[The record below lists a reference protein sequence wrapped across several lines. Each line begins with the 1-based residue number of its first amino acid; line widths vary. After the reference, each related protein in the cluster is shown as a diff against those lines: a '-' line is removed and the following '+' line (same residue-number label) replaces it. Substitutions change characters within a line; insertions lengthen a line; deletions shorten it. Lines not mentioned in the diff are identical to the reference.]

1 MDYEPL
7 SSKVARSTRA
17 LLALRGETIESLAYC
32 TDIAHSTL
40 KRRLNGRSPF
50 TIDELS
56 SIASHFEVGVGD
68 LLQPPYEV
76 RSA

>member
-17 LLALRGETIESLAYC
+17 LLAVRGETIESLSHS
-32 TDIAHSTL
+32 TNIAHSTL
-40 KRRLNGRSPF
+40 KRRLSGISPF

-56 SIASHFEVGVGD
+56 VIASHFEVGVAD
-68 LLQPPYEV
+68 LIAPPFEAI
-76 RSA
+76 SA